1 MLMEGR
7 RPDSVKF
14 NLLIRFNTKE
24 RTTVSIIPPPYPSL
38 IQAGPLFP
46 HASSRALSFTR
57 DTSALSGCDDW
68 EARRLRRR
76 GLESWGGGDCTQ
88 GLVNGYTMCRET
100 RSSTLQQTALSSQRE
115 RQSGRVR
122 EREGERVIILPLCL
136 SVIIGEHT
144 DARGPKRWTYT
155 QAHAGTDRHTHHAH
169 ACTQTKT
176 HVENKEMS

>member
-76 GLESWGGGDCTQ
+76 GLESWGGGIAHRALLMGTQ
-88 GLVNGYTMCRET
+88 C
-100 RSSTLQQTALSSQRE
+100 AE
-115 RQSGRVR
+115 RQEAAHSSRQHCHHRGRDKVGGWER
-122 EREGERVIILPLCL
+122 ERERGLLFSHFVYRL
-136 SVIIGEHT
+136 SLASTQTREDQSAEHT
-144 DARGPKRWTYT
+144 HKLT
-155 QAHAGTDRHTHHAH
+155 QALTDTHTTHMHARRQRHT
-169 ACTQTKT
+169 
-176 HVENKEMS
+176 